1 MNLSNQRI
9 EWFMRLKGG
18 VFLSDNNIKKMDRTL
33 IKTRKAK
40 KQGKNRLDR
49 GTNFFNDLTRL
60 GVERNLSFRWRYQ
73 LVPNGIQARNELN
86 LAVSEFLL
94 EDL

>member
-1 MNLSNQRI
+1 
-9 EWFMRLKGG
+9 
-18 VFLSDNNIKKMDRTL
+18 MDRTL

-40 KQGKNRLDR
+40 KQGKSRLDR

-60 GVERNLSFRWRYQ
+60 GVERNLPFRWRYH